1 MSQRVWRL
9 FPHRRGKQS
18 ISAALRQP
26 PRTSSSLRPAD
37 AAIAVRNCAGLFWC
51 SILGGVM
58 PKLLLIRHCEATAQ
72 YPDAP
77 LTAAGTKAAET
88 LGARL
93 RDLSPDAVY
102 SSPYERAR
110 ATVRPFAVL
119 AGLPVRL
126 DDRPRE
132 RVLSEHELED
142 WLDHVRR
149 SFRAELSRAG
159 RGGSRRGA
167 KPRCSRLGRHRRRR
181 PPVAGRGQ
189 PRQPAT

>member
-1 MSQRVWRL
+1 
-9 FPHRRGKQS
+9 
-18 ISAALRQP
+18 
-26 PRTSSSLRPAD
+26 
-37 AAIAVRNCAGLFWC
+37 
-51 SILGGVM
+51 M

-88 LGARL
+88 LGAGL

-126 DDRPRE
+126 DDRLRE

-142 WLDHVRR
+142 
-149 SFRAELSRAG
+149 
-159 RGGSRRGA
+159 
-167 KPRCSRLGRHRRRR
+167 
-181 PPVAGRGQ
+181 
-189 PRQPAT
+189 